1 MVAVLWIR
9 CFQCHLI
16 LRKKLISRVQL
27 KLSMYIR
34 LDYQSLKF
42 PGFATEGEVSRH
54 KGPLLSSLSLDGVEV
69 DTPHGIKIPHI
80 VFQYNPPYTIP
91 IVRRNEIAIPV
102 RSEEDFVDETN
113 INLESKWKD
122 NGTSDDSNNDE
133 DDDGAGAPSD
143 VE

>member
-1 MVAVLWIR
+1 M
-9 CFQCHLI
+9 
-16 LRKKLISRVQL
+16 
-27 KLSMYIR
+27 
-34 LDYQSLKF
+34 
-42 PGFATEGEVSRH
+42 
-54 KGPLLSSLSLDGVEV
+54 SLDGVEV

-122 NGTSDDSNNDE
+122 NGSDDSDGSNNDE
-133 DDDGAGAPSD
+133 NDDGAAAPSD